1 MAFVPIPENP
11 LLPGKPVTTDILA
24 AIRSNFSNL
33 DSRVTSVEGGGN
45 VVYPPILL
53 RLNGNYASIPLYE
66 QTLLTTIN
74 FSLTLTGVFLICEN
88 AGSSGDTEIDVQY
101 KRGVGS
107 WTSVFNTKPKVN
119 YADGALAISSNGV
132 LNFSL
137 VNLLAGDY
145 LRLLL
150 TAKQGGTP
158 RGLLVRIDFNK
169 T

>member
-1 MAFVPIPENP
+1 MAFTP
-11 LLPGKPVTTDILA
+11 LNLNEVLPGKSVKTEMLQKVRTNLSELDERTTSL
-24 AIRSNFSNL
+24 
-33 DSRVTSVEGGGN
+33 EGGSN
-45 VVYPPILL
+45 TVYPPITL
-53 RLNGNYASIPLYE
+53 RINGNYASAPLNA

-74 FSLTLTGVFLICEN
+74 FNLTLTGVFLICEN
-88 AGSSGDTEIDVQY
+88 AGSSGDTEIDIQF
-101 KRGVGS
+101 KRGVGA

-119 YADGALAISSNGV
+119 HADGALAISSNGI
-132 LNFSL
+132 LNLSL
-137 VNLLAGDY
+137 VNLLAGDF